1 MSSPRDTSKTD
12 PLLLLADAMG
22 PGGPSAAIER
32 QEKQGQL
39 ELVSSAV
46 IPADL
51 NGGSEDDL
59 RALGFTLG
67 DPVPGDKLFRY
78 ADLPA
83 RWKKEG
89 SDHAMWSYIVDEQ
102 GRQRC
107 SIFYKAAFYD
117 RSAHIS
123 VTSVYGYVN
132 ECLYGGTT
140 PVLDESWA
148 TREAV
153 LKALEEVRQS
163 EQESVEVWAGRSDS
177 YAAEYEAQSRA
188 KVAKIDA
195 LAASL
200 NGGAA

>member
-1 MSSPRDTSKTD
+1 MSTPYNTSNID
-12 PLLLLADAMG
+12 PLLHLADAMG
-22 PGGPSAAIER
+22 PGGVSAAIER
-32 QEKQGQL
+32 QERQGQAQ
-39 ELVSSAV
+39 LVDSTV
-46 IPADL
+46 IPTDL

-67 DPVPGDKLFRY
+67 DPVPDDAMFRH
-78 ADLPA
+78 AELPA
-83 RWKKEG
+83 GWKREG
-89 SDHAMWSYIVDEQ
+89 TEHAMWSHIVDEQ
-102 GRQRC
+102 GRPRC

-132 ECLYGGTT
+132 DCLREGKT
-140 PVLDESWA
+140 PILDNVWA

-153 LKALEEVRQS
+153 LKALEEIRQS

-177 YAAEYEAQSRA
+177 YAAEYEAESRA
-188 KVAKIDA
+188 KVAKVDA

-200 NGGAA
+200 NGGAV